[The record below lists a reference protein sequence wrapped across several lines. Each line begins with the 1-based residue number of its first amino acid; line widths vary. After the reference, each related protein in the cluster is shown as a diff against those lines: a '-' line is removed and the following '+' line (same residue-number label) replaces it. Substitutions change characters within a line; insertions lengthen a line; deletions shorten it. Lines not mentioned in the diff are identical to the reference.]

1 MPRLKLILNPTAD
14 HGHAREI
21 GPPLREML
29 EAEAQVAAARQGRAY
44 ELVWTQTQRPRHA
57 IELARDAANEG
68 FDAVVAIGGDG
79 TVHEVVN
86 GLMQVDGARRPRL
99 GVIPAGSGN
108 DFAHNFGLPATQQAA
123 ARCLLGDTTRPVDIG
138 VIEDNNGRRAYW
150 DNTIGIGFSGV
161 VNIVARRYGRWRGFL
176 LYLIAVLESIM
187 RYPQRVGIQLTA
199 DGNSPIERRVAMV
212 SLCNGP
218 REGGGFAVAPDA
230 VMTDGLI
237 TYTIMRAMSR
247 ANMLRFLPVVMNGK
261 HLAFERYFES
271 GTAGHIRIEADQTM
285 AVHTDGEVFGPFEA
299 GIRHLEVSLLPGALD
314 VLTEC

>member
-14 HGHAREI
+14 HGHAREV

-29 EAEAQVAAARQGRAY
+29 EAEAQAAAAEQGRAY
-44 ELVWTQTQRPRHA
+44 ELVWVTTQHPRHA
-57 IELARDAANEG
+57 IELAREAANEG

-86 GLMQVDGARRPRL
+86 GLMQVDAAVRPRL

-108 DFAHNFGLPATQQAA
+108 DFAHNFGLPGTQQAA

-138 VIEDNNGRRAYW
+138 VIEDDHGRRAYW
-150 DNTIGIGFSGV
+150 DNTVGIGFSGV
-161 VNIVARRYGRWRGFL
+161 VNIVARRYSRWRGFL
-176 LYLIAVLESIM
+176 LYLIAVLESIA
-187 RYPQRVGIQLTA
+187 RYPQRLGVKLKL
-199 DGNSPIERRVAMV
+199 DGERTIERRVAMV

-218 REGGGFAVAPDA
+218 REGGGFAVAPNAIMD
-230 VMTDGLI
+230 DGRI

-261 HLAFERYFES
+261 HLPYTTFFEN
-271 GTAGHIRIEADQTM
+271 GTAMRICVEADQTM
-285 AVHTDGEVFGPFEA
+285 AIHADGEVFGPFEA
-299 GIRHLEVSLLPGALD
+299 DIRELEVSLLPAALD
-314 VLTEC
+314 VLCAC